1 MRSVAGGIDGIG
13 AVFDDGS
20 LVADAG
26 LLLAG
31 TVMSRLG
38 LEALI
43 DDTVRP
49 GGSAGSGAGRKVLSL
64 VASML
69 VGGRCI
75 DDVQRLRS
83 GSAAAVLP
91 FAVVAPSTAGSFL
104 RSFTFGHVRQLDKAA
119 ELGLRRAWSVG
130 AAPDV
135 AEMTLDLD
143 STVCE
148 VCGKAKHGAAY
159 GHTKVLGYHPLVA
172 VRSDTGEVLHSR
184 MRSGSSQ
191 RGNVHFA
198 RETLARLRRL
208 GAHAAVTVR
217 ADAGFFSYDMIAA
230 IGAHGA
236 SYSITI
242 PQNAKVKAATEAID
256 DDAWQAIAYTR
267 GARAQVAEST
277 ITAGRRGDKLRGD
290 DGAPAKLRL
299 IVRRTRLLGAQGEL
313 WPNWRHHCFVTDRHD
328 LDTCAA
334 DTYHRAH
341 ATVEL
346 AIRDLK
352 ESAGL
357 SRCPSGRFFANGAWL
372 ACCVLAHNLARWTA
386 RLGRAHPTRQLTVA
400 ATIRNRLLTVPGRLV
415 NHSDATDC
423 ACRHNWPA
431 AQLAMGK
438 HLHHRPGTHPQPAP
452 THLSRP
458 QRPAQRSRTPP
469 ATNRTSPALQSCTP
483 QNAPARTHAP
493 AQRPPDPKPSI
504 PQTRPWIQAQR
515 TPTAS
520 EPSPPN
526 SSSRH
531 SRARLIACPPDRW
544 LSADRLGLVD
554 LCPVALPGLG
564 ASDAENLADPVPCR
578 TVGTGGSHGFND
590 STLAVALHP
599 DVPPQDE
606 LADRDLL
613 GLRPVVGLT
622 PASDRVPVP
631 ARPCVVDEFSNC
643 LRHGTHLKCLARAGI
658 A

>member
-1 MRSVAGGIDGIG
+1 MSSVAGGIDAIE

-43 DDTVRP
+43 DDTVRLD
-49 GGSAGSGAGRKVLSL
+49 GREAGSGSGRKVLTL

-75 DDVQRLRS
+75 DDAGRLRAGAS
-83 GSAAAVLP
+83 GAVLP
-91 FAVVAPSTAGSFL
+91 FRVMAPSTAGSFL
-104 RSFTFGHVRQLDKAA
+104 RSFTFGHVRQLDKSA
-119 ELGLRRAWSVG
+119 ELGLVRAWSVG

-135 AEMTLDLD
+135 AEMTVDLD

-148 VCGKAKHGAAY
+148 VCGRAKHGAAY
-159 GHTKVLGYHPLVA
+159 GHTGVLGYHPLVA

-208 GAHAAVTVR
+208 APDATVTVR

-242 PQNAKVKAATEAID
+242 PQNAKVKAAIAAID
-256 DDAWQAIAYTR
+256 DDAWASIEYTR
-267 GARAQVAEST
+267 GGEAQVAETT

-299 IVRRTRLLGAQGEL
+299 IVRRTRLLGAQAEL
-313 WPNWRHHCFVTDRHD
+313 WPSWRHHCFVTDRVD

-334 DTYHRAH
+334 DAYHRAH

-352 ESAGL
+352 DSAGL
-357 SRCPSGRFFANGAWL
+357 SRCPSGRFPANGAWL

-400 ATIRNRLLTVPGRLV
+400 ATIAHRLLTVPGRLV
-415 NHSDATDC
+415 NHSG
-423 ACRHNWPA
+423 RRKLRLPLNWPWA
-431 AQLAMGK
+431 N
-438 HLHHRPGTHPQPAP
+438 TF
-452 THLSRP
+452 T
-458 QRPAQRSRTPP
+458 T
-469 ATNRTSPALQSCTP
+469 ALQQIRNLP
-483 QNAPARTHAP
+483 Q
-493 AQRPPDPKPSI
+493 
-504 PQTRPWIQAQR
+504 
-515 TPTAS
+515 
-520 EPSPPN
+520 
-526 SSSRH
+526 
-531 SRARLIACPPDRW
+531 LI
-544 LSADRLGLVD
+544 
-554 LCPVALPGLG
+554 
-564 ASDAENLADPVPCR
+564 
-578 TVGTGGSHGFND
+578 
-590 STLAVALHP
+590 
-599 DVPPQDE
+599 
-606 LADRDLL
+606 
-613 GLRPVVGLT
+613 
-622 PASDRVPVP
+622 
-631 ARPCVVDEFSNC
+631 
-643 LRHGTHLKCLARAGI
+643 
-658 A
+658 

>member
-1 MRSVAGGIDGIG
+1 MGSVSGGIDGLE
-13 AVFDDGS
+13 ARFDDGS
-20 LVADAG
+20 LVGDAG

-43 DDTVRP
+43 DEVVRP
-49 GGSAGSGAGRKVLSL
+49 GGSAGSGAGRKVLTL
-64 VASML
+64 VASVL
-69 VGGRCI
+69 VGGCCI
-75 DDVQRLRS
+75 DDAQRLRS

-91 FAVVAPSTAGSFL
+91 FAPLAPSTLGTFL
-104 RSFTFGHVRQLDKAA
+104 RSFAFGHVRQLDKALESA
-119 ELGLRRAWSVG
+119 QKRAWSLG
-130 AAPDV
+130 AAPAV
-135 AEMTLDLD
+135 AEMAVDLD

-159 GHTKVLGYHPLVA
+159 GHTGVLGYHPLVA

-191 RGNVHFA
+191 RGNEHFA

-242 PQNAKVKAATEAID
+242 PQNAKVKAAIAAID
-256 DDAWQAIAYTR
+256 DDWASIEYTR
-267 GARAQVAEST
+267 GGEAQVAETT
-277 ITAGRRGDKLRGD
+277 IDAGRRGDKLRGR

-299 IVRRTRLLGAQGEL
+299 IVRRTRLLGAQREL
-313 WPNWRHHCFVTDRHD
+313 WPNWRYHCFVTDRAD
-328 LDTCAA
+328 LDTSAA

-357 SRCPSGRFFANGAWL
+357 SRCPSGRFPANGAWL

-415 NHSDATDC
+415 NHS
-423 ACRHNWPA
+423 RHHRLRLPLNWPWA
-431 AQLAMGK
+431 HTFTTALDHIRNLPQL
-438 HLHHRPGTHPQPAP
+438 
-452 THLSRP
+452 
-458 QRPAQRSRTPP
+458 
-469 ATNRTSPALQSCTP
+469 
-483 QNAPARTHAP
+483 
-493 AQRPPDPKPSI
+493 I
-504 PQTRPWIQAQR
+504 
-515 TPTAS
+515 
-520 EPSPPN
+520 
-526 SSSRH
+526 
-531 SRARLIACPPDRW
+531 
-544 LSADRLGLVD
+544 
-554 LCPVALPGLG
+554 
-564 ASDAENLADPVPCR
+564 
-578 TVGTGGSHGFND
+578 
-590 STLAVALHP
+590 
-599 DVPPQDE
+599 
-606 LADRDLL
+606 
-613 GLRPVVGLT
+613 
-622 PASDRVPVP
+622 
-631 ARPCVVDEFSNC
+631 
-643 LRHGTHLKCLARAGI
+643 
-658 A
+658 

>member
-20 LVADAG
+20 LVADGG
-26 LLLAG
+26 LLLTG

-49 GGSAGSGAGRKVLSL
+49 GGSAGAGAGAKMLTL
-64 VASML
+64 VASVL

-75 DDVQRLRS
+75 DDARRLGS

-91 FAVVAPSTAGSFL
+91 FAPLAPSTLGTFL

-119 ELGLRRAWSVG
+119 EMGLVRAWSVG
-130 AAPDV
+130 AAPD
-135 AEMTLDLD
+135 AGEMTVDLD

-198 RETLARLRRL
+198 RETLARVRRL
-208 GAHAAVTVR
+208 AGAAVTVR

-242 PQNAKVKAATEAID
+242 PHNAKVKAATGAID

-267 GARAQVAEST
+267 GGEAQVAETT
-277 ITAGRRGDKLRGD
+277 IEPGRRGDNHYSGD
-290 DGAPAKLRL
+290 DGEAAKLRL
-299 IVRRTRLLGAQGEL
+299 IARRSRLLGAQGEL
-313 WPNWRHHCFVTDRHD
+313 WPNWRYHCFVTDRDD
-328 LDTCAA
+328 LDTKAA
-334 DTYHRAH
+334 DAYHRGH

-352 ESAGL
+352 EGSGL

-372 ACCVLAHNLARWTA
+372 ACCVLAHNLVRWTA
-386 RLGRAHPTRQLTVA
+386 RLGGAHPPRQLTVA

-415 NHSDATDC
+415 NHSGRRKLRLPSQWPWAT
-423 ACRHNWPA
+423 AF
-431 AQLAMGK
+431 
-438 HLHHRPGTHPQPAP
+438 
-452 THLSRP
+452 
-458 QRPAQRSRTPP
+458 
-469 ATNRTSPALQSCTP
+469 TNALQRIRNLP
-483 QNAPARTHAP
+483 L
-493 AQRPPDPKPSI
+493 
-504 PQTRPWIQAQR
+504 
-515 TPTAS
+515 
-520 EPSPPN
+520 
-526 SSSRH
+526 
-531 SRARLIACPPDRW
+531 LI
-544 LSADRLGLVD
+544 
-554 LCPVALPGLG
+554 
-564 ASDAENLADPVPCR
+564 
-578 TVGTGGSHGFND
+578 
-590 STLAVALHP
+590 
-599 DVPPQDE
+599 
-606 LADRDLL
+606 
-613 GLRPVVGLT
+613 
-622 PASDRVPVP
+622 
-631 ARPCVVDEFSNC
+631 
-643 LRHGTHLKCLARAGI
+643 
-658 A
+658 